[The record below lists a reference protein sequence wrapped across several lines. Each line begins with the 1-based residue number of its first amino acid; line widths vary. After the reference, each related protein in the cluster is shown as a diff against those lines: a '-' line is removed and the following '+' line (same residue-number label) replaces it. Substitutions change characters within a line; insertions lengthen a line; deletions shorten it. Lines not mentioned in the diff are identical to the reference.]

1 MAKRSPWHSTR
12 SEVYHDNTECNTGNN
27 VASEYRGPAASG
39 AARSAPGSAARDG
52 SPEWR
57 IWTS

>member
-1 MAKRSPWHSTR
+1 MAKRSPW
-12 SEVYHDNTECNTGNN
+12 TGGK
-27 VASEYRGPAASG
+27 RR
-39 AARSAPGSAARDG
+39 ARSAPGSAARDG